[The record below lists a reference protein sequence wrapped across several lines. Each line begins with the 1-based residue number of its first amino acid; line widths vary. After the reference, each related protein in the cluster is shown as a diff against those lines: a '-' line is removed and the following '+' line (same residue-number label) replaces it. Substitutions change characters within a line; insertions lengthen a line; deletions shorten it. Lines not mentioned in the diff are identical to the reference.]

1 MMSLDEI
8 EQIMDDTREGI
19 DHQRVKINLKW
30 CIYFYKIFIF
40 CLFPQKIDE
49 LISGE
54 FSNEDMDEINAELD
68 EIVASTLKLP
78 DVPQDNL
85 NIGDKIRNNK
95 SKGLLI

>member
-1 MMSLDEI
+1 
-8 EQIMDDTREGI
+8 
-19 DHQRVKINLKW
+19 
-30 CIYFYKIFIF
+30 
-40 CLFPQKIDE
+40 

-78 DVPQDNL
+78 DVPQENL